1 MTVLCV
7 RRVSVRKSA
16 PSPRLRYEARCAI
29 IPPMSTLAEIEDAIE
44 KLPNEQ
50 LFQLTDWISERFSDA
65 WDRQIEQDI
74 VAGKLDDL
82 AAEAIAEHRAGQS
95 LPLPADEE

>member
-1 MTVLCV
+1 MDFWKNVHVLPAGQELESAFAAAGRV
-7 RRVSVRKSA
+7 RYG
-16 PSPRLRYEARCAI
+16 PR
-29 IPPMSTLAEIEDAIE
+29 MSTLAEIEDAIE

-95 LPLPADEE
+95 LPMPADEE

>member
-1 MTVLCV
+1 MAHRQTRAGGTGRGIRFAGADL
-7 RRVSVRKSA
+7 A
-16 PSPRLRYEARCAI
+16 GYG
-29 IPPMSTLAEIEDAIE
+29 PPMSTLVEIEQAIQ
-44 KLPNEQ
+44 KLPRED
-50 LFQLTDWISERFSDA
+50 LFQLTGWLSTHFSDA